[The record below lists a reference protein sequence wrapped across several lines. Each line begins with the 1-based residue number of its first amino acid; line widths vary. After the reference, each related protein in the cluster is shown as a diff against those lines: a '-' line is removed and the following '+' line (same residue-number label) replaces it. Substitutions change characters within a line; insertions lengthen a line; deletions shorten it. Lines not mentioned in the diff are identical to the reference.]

1 MFRQPFSGTHEN
13 GVECERWREMK
24 CPDCGSIILHVYQT
38 QHFENEIIRRRICE
52 NQHKFRTV
60 EVIADV
66 VKVKNGEPEVTVSAD
81 RFRIG

>member
-1 MFRQPFSGTHEN
+1 
-13 GVECERWREMK
+13 MK

-66 VKVKNGEPEVTVSAD
+66 VKVKNGEPDVTVSPD
-81 RFRIG
+81 RFRIARVDP